1 MAENI
6 DLAYLAERLRTSRKE
21 RGKTLQDVAN
31 DVDVSVATLS
41 RIERGEARGVDGE
54 TLLALAKWL
63 DLPADHL
70 SGKPRMPSLPPGV
83 QSSSASTPD
92 VIELHLRADPK
103 LNSKTAKALATMFRI
118 AYEQMADQKKT
129 KSGG

>member
-6 DLAYLAERLRTSRKE
+6 DLAYLAERLRTARRE
-21 RGKTLQDVAN
+21 RVKTLQQVAN
-31 DVDVSVATLS
+31 DVKVSVATLS

-70 SGKPRMPSLPPGV
+70 SEKPKLPSLPGGA
-83 QSSSASTPD
+83 SSPSSTPD

-103 LNSKTAKALATMFRI
+103 LSSQTAKALATMFRI
-118 AYEQMADQKKT
+118 AYEQMAKQKKT